1 MMTRYHSA
9 KRMLDVI
16 GALVALVV
24 LSPVFIV
31 VAVLVFVF
39 LGSPI
44 FFTQQ
49 RVTKGEK
56 VFRLWKFRTMRNAAP
71 AQGLVSDAQRLTRFG
86 RLLRSSSLDE
96 LPSLWNILR
105 GEMSFI
111 GPRPLPTRYLPHYSP
126 HQRRRHLIRGGLS
139 GLAQVSGRNQVRW
152 DDRFDLDVEYV
163 DTASLAVDLRIILRT
178 IRIVLRA
185 DGISQDGEVTAD
197 NFGGT
202 LKSELLVFDEVGRTE
217 DVRTWSVRSSS
228 GKGVG
233 RCDISVADG
242 DAVVIRFDAHPDA
255 DNDVVVRR
263 EVVRLATNRARATEA
278 TFAVWILPLGS
289 EDLAILT
296 EVGFEGCDDPSDLS
310 RFGQRPHPE
319 QAFAVCTLWPE
330 TGHHIGSSQVT
341 PPTHWLN
348 GMLRRTRTSQSFRPL
363 ETGSAVETAS

>member
-1 MMTRYHSA
+1 MTRYHSA

-126 HQRRRHLIRGGLS
+126 HQRRRHLIRG
-139 GLAQVSGRNQVRW
+139 
-152 DDRFDLDVEYV
+152 D
-163 DTASLAVDLRIILRT
+163 
-178 IRIVLRA
+178 
-185 DGISQDGEVTAD
+185 
-197 NFGGT
+197 
-202 LKSELLVFDEVGRTE
+202 
-217 DVRTWSVRSSS
+217 
-228 GKGVG
+228 
-233 RCDISVADG
+233 
-242 DAVVIRFDAHPDA
+242 
-255 DNDVVVRR
+255 
-263 EVVRLATNRARATEA
+263 
-278 TFAVWILPLGS
+278 
-289 EDLAILT
+289 
-296 EVGFEGCDDPSDLS
+296 
-310 RFGQRPHPE
+310 
-319 QAFAVCTLWPE
+319 
-330 TGHHIGSSQVT
+330 
-341 PPTHWLN
+341 
-348 GMLRRTRTSQSFRPL
+348 
-363 ETGSAVETAS
+363 